1 MRDVSADILEW
12 SQERP
17 LWQREG
23 LRRIFTSKELSSKDF
38 TELADL
44 CKAGRGL
51 SEPLASEPLGAEHL
65 SLNSGASSA
74 VTLVSIT
81 HHRGVNALAPE
92 QTITF
97 GPKLTVVYG
106 PNSAGKSGYIRIL
119 KRACRSR
126 GIEEVLGNVLSGEA
140 PLKAEATIRFR
151 EGSGEVTYL
160 WGSSAPSSVALSRV
174 SVFDS
179 HCASVYLKDKTD
191 VAFRPFGLDVF
202 DKLSGACAQVRAIL
216 EAEQSKLNMTLAN
229 FPNLTAGTRAR
240 TLLDNLSSLTKA
252 EAVSELCE
260 LSSSEE
266 KRLRELR
273 TKQQDLRASDPKQ
286 RGRELRLKSER
297 FKQIMQHVQKLSEVF
312 ADSKISGLRSAAE
325 TVRGSKQAVLVIQ
338 KAALTVDMIPQTGDR
353 GWKEMW
359 EASVSFANAAFP
371 GEPFP
376 SNTAGARCPLCQ
388 QLIGPDAASR
398 LTHFAEFVASQAQAD
413 LHDAEEA
420 YQVALSETELVVS
433 PANLALL
440 LKEVLEEHPELAD
453 RVESFLNEAA
463 VLQREIKAAAIG
475 TGGLPDRGIG
485 ASPAGGLSVAIS
497 TLMERA
503 AQLETEQ
510 TALDPDATAELNEL
524 ESRVTLKG
532 SLQEIIKEI
541 ERKRRLAAYAQCL
554 GDTTTQGITRKS
566 TELTKELITEHLRN
580 TFQTELVKI
589 GFNHLAVEIQVA
601 GGTKGSLFHR
611 LVFAS
616 APSVGVSEVLSEGES
631 RTLSLA
637 AFLTE
642 LSTAGARSA
651 IIFDDPVS
659 SLDHVWRE
667 RIARRLVAEASQRQ
681 VIVFTH
687 DLLFLRTLMDESSRQ
702 NVDCQH
708 QYVRRDGNAGI
719 CSPDLPW
726 VAMNVKDRIGALRS
740 RWQSAEKTYRT
751 SGADVYETEARD
763 IYGLLR
769 EAWERAITEI
779 LLNDVVERYRPS
791 IQTQKVRCLHDIT
804 EQDCKGV
811 EEGMTE
817 CSRWIRGHDQAA
829 ADGTPFPSP
838 SDLKQRIEDLDAWVK
853 TIRKRRT

>member
-12 SQERP
+12 SLERP
-17 LWQREG
+17 LWQREA
-23 LRRIFTSKELSSKDF
+23 LRRIFTSKELSARDF
-38 TELADL
+38 VALAEL

-51 SEPLASEPLGAEHL
+51 SDPLSSEPLSAEHL
-65 SLNSGASSA
+65 SLNVGSSSA

-81 HHRGVNALAPE
+81 HHHGVNALASE

-97 GPKLTVVYG
+97 GPNLTVVYG

-119 KRACRSR
+119 KKACRSR
-126 GIEEVLGNVLSGEA
+126 GIEQVLGNVLSGEA
-140 PLKAEATIRFR
+140 PLKPEATIRFR
-151 EGSGEVTYL
+151 EGSDEITYK
-160 WGSSAPSSVALSRV
+160 WGSSATLSVILSRV

-202 DKLSGACAQVRAIL
+202 DKLSGACTQVRSIL
-216 EAEQSKLNMTLAN
+216 EAEQAKLNMTLAN
-229 FPNLTAGTRAR
+229 LPNLTAGTRAR
-240 TLLDNLSSLTKA
+240 ALLDNLSSLTKS
-252 EAVSELCE
+252 EAVSDLCE
-260 LSSSEE
+260 LSLDEE

-273 TKQQDLRASDPKQ
+273 TKQQDLRASNPKQ

-297 FKQIMQHVQKLSEVF
+297 FKQVMQQVQKLSEAF
-312 ADSKISGLRSAAE
+312 ADSKIAGLRSAAD
-325 TVRGSKQAVLVIQ
+325 TVRASKQAVLAIQ
-338 KAALTVDMIPQTGDR
+338 KAALTADVIPQTGDR
-353 GWKEMW
+353 AWKEMW
-359 EASVSFANAAFP
+359 KAAVGFAKAAFP

-376 SNTAGARCPLCQ
+376 SNTTEARCPLCQ
-388 QLIGPDAASR
+388 QLIGPDAASQ
-398 LTHFAEFVASQAQAD
+398 LTHFAEFVASKAQAD

-420 YQVALSETELVVS
+420 YRLALSETELVAR

-440 LKEVLEEHPELAD
+440 LKEVLEEEPELAG
-453 RVESFLNEAA
+453 RIEGFLNEASE
-463 VLQREIKAAAIG
+463 LQRNIKDSAAG
-475 TGGLPDRGIG
+475 TDGFPDQGIG
-485 ASPAGGLSVAIS
+485 ASPAEALTVAIN
-497 TLMERA
+497 TLIERA
-503 AQLETEQ
+503 TQLETEQ
-510 TALDPDATAELNEL
+510 TPLDPVSGAELNEL
-524 ESRVTLKG
+524 ENRVTLKG
-532 SLQEIIKEI
+532 SRQTILEEI

-554 GDTTTQGITRKS
+554 DDTATQGITRKS

-580 TFQTELVKI
+580 TFQTELVNI
-589 GFNHLAVEIQVA
+589 EFNHLELEIQVA

-611 LVFAS
+611 LVFTS
-616 APSVGVSEVLSEGES
+616 APNVGVTEVLSEGES

-687 DLLFLRTLMDESSRQ
+687 DLLFLRVLMDESSRQ
-702 NVDCQH
+702 NVGCQH
-708 QYVRRDGNAGI
+708 QYVRREGNAGI

-726 VAMNVKDRIGALRS
+726 VAMNVRDRIGALRS
-740 RWQSAEKTYRT
+740 RWQTAEKTYRT
-751 SGADVYETEARD
+751 SGSEAYEPEARD

-791 IQTQKVRCLHDIT
+791 IQTQKVRHLHDIT

-838 SDLKQRIEDLDAWVK
+838 AELKQRIEELDAWVK
-853 TIRKRRT
+853 TIRKRRG